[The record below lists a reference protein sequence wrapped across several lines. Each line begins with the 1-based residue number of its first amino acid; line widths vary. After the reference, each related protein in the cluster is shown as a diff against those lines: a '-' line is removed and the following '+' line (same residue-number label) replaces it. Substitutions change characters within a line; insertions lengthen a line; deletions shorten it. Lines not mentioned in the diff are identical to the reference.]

1 MSSPEHAKESRK
13 GRLPMLEAKKLFP
26 LVLVL
31 TRGENTASK
40 ASRWGATRVEAWH
53 PEFGIKVVPVELVHG

>member
-1 MSSPEHAKESRK
+1 
-13 GRLPMLEAKKLFP
+13 MLEAKKLFL

-31 TRGENTASK
+31 TRAENSASK